1 MAIWDWLDFAAA
13 LTGRSIR
20 VEGVVYWLHLVTI
33 HHPLSATH
41 LPLFSISP
49 LFSLSTPPPLSTSL
63 QNDYK
68 LRFVPRIANN
78 ERYLNDAKLKT
89 PSLKLFMSNA
99 ALAQTLI
106 RAVDEADSATRLVQ
120 AVQQLANAR
129 LVETVPTLIATLRYN
144 NPGAAVA
151 AVDGLIAIGKPAVQ
165 PLLDLLDGH
174 NYTARAWAIRAMA
187 GIGDARGL
195 DVLMAAAQHDF
206 ALSVRRAAARG
217 LGTVHWE
224 ELEVEQAKVAQVNAC
239 NVLMGLGQDPEWV
252 VRYAAIAGLQALAQA
267 TTETQPALV
276 STILTHLQQLTD
288 TDPDAG
294 IRIRATRALQ
304 VLQTLDGCQS
314 EEQPVVT
321 TVEMNWRLTL
331 EKLYDRKLQE
341 RMTLPEGDP
350 RRYQDLAVAL
360 TEAVKSL

>member
-1 MAIWDWLDFAAA
+1 
-13 LTGRSIR
+13 
-20 VEGVVYWLHLVTI
+20 
-33 HHPLSATH
+33 
-41 LPLFSISP
+41 
-49 LFSLSTPPPLSTSL
+49 
-63 QNDYK
+63 
-68 LRFVPRIANN
+68 
-78 ERYLNDAKLKT
+78 
-89 PSLKLFMSNA
+89 MSNA

-129 LVETVPTLIATLRYN
+129 LVETIPTLIATLRYN

-224 ELEVEQAKVAQVNAC
+224 ELEVEQAKVAQVNVC

-267 TTETQPALV
+267 TIETQPALV
-276 STILTHLQQLTD
+276 STILTHLQQLTN

-294 IRIRATRALQ
+294 IRSRATRALQ
-304 VLQTLDGCQS
+304 VLQTLHGCQS
-314 EEQPVVT
+314 EEQPTVT
-321 TVEMNWRLTL
+321 TVEMNWWLTL
-331 EKLYDRKLQE
+331 EKLYDRKFQE

>member
-1 MAIWDWLDFAAA
+1 
-13 LTGRSIR
+13 
-20 VEGVVYWLHLVTI
+20 
-33 HHPLSATH
+33 
-41 LPLFSISP
+41 
-49 LFSLSTPPPLSTSL
+49 
-63 QNDYK
+63 
-68 LRFVPRIANN
+68 
-78 ERYLNDAKLKT
+78 
-89 PSLKLFMSNA
+89 MSNA

-129 LVETVPTLIATLRYN
+129 LEETVPTLIATLRYN

-195 DVLMAAAQHDF
+195 DVLMEAAQHDF

-224 ELEVEQAKVAQVNAC
+224 ELDVEQAKVAQVNAC
-239 NVLMGLGQDPEWV
+239 EVLMGLGQDPEWV

-267 TTETQPALV
+267 TVDTQLALV
-276 STILTHLQQLTD
+276 STVLTHLQHLAE

-294 IRIRATRALQ
+294 IRTRAARALQ
-304 VLQTLDGCQS
+304 VLRTLDSLQGADQR
-314 EEQPVVT
+314 ELT
-321 TVEMNWRLTL
+321 IVEMDWRLTL
-331 EKLYDRKLQE
+331 EKLYDRKFQE
-341 RMTLPEGDP
+341 RMVMLPEGDP
-350 RRYQDLAVAL
+350 RRYQNLAVAL

>member
-1 MAIWDWLDFAAA
+1 
-13 LTGRSIR
+13 
-20 VEGVVYWLHLVTI
+20 
-33 HHPLSATH
+33 
-41 LPLFSISP
+41 
-49 LFSLSTPPPLSTSL
+49 
-63 QNDYK
+63 
-68 LRFVPRIANN
+68 
-78 ERYLNDAKLKT
+78 
-89 PSLKLFMSNA
+89 MSNA
-99 ALAQTLI
+99 VLAQTLI

-195 DVLMAAAQHDF
+195 EVLLDAAQHDF

-224 ELEVEQAKVAQVNAC
+224 ELEVEQAKAAQVKAC
-239 NVLMGLGQDPEWV
+239 HVLIGLGQDPEWV
-252 VRYAAIAGLQALAQA
+252 VRYAAIAGLQSLAQA
-267 TTETQPALV
+267 TADTQPALV
-276 STILTHLQQLTD
+276 STILTHLQHLAD

-294 IRIRATRALQ
+294 IRTRVAYAQQILHS
-304 VLQTLDGCQS
+304 LGNLSSD
-314 EEQPVVT
+314 EQRPFSA
-321 TVEMNWRLTL
+321 VEMDWRLTL
-331 EKLYDRKLQE
+331 EKLYYRKSQE
-341 RMTLPEGDP
+341 RSLMLPEGDP
-350 RRYQDLAVAL
+350 RRYQELALAL
-360 TEAVKSL
+360 MEAVKLP